1 MCFPPPSSYVYAPV
15 ITEEPHHGDEGP
27 AMGASSKEG
36 PQKASSTSEGS
47 EGSFWSGLEWGVGS
61 IAEAVS
67 VYQQ

>member
-1 MCFPPPSSYVYAPV
+1 MCASPSYRFDVPV

-27 AMGASSKEG
+27 VDASPKDG
-36 PQKASSTSEGS
+36 PQKAPSEGS

-67 VYQQ
+67 VFAGNG